1 MEYSRNVLEARKY
14 IVRKELDMPLKLEG
28 SCRCGSVR
36 FSADSHAPVPF
47 MRCYCSICRK
57 TGGGGGY
64 AINLHA
70 DKRTLTVDGQTAI
83 FHAELDDG
91 EGGRELSTAE
101 RHFCASCGSA
111 LWVFSP
117 EYPDLFHPFASAI
130 DTELP
135 EPPSIVHMMLA
146 SKANWVKPTFGP
158 DDQCFQAYPDDS
170 LEEWHRERRLW
181 ID

>member
-1 MEYSRNVLEARKY
+1 MS
-14 IVRKELDMPLKLEG
+14 LKLEG
-28 SCRCGSVR
+28 SCRCGRVS

-47 MRCYCSICRK
+47 LRCYCSICRK

-70 DKRTLTVDGQTAI
+70 DARTLDVVGDTTVFRARI
-83 FHAELDDG
+83 DDG
-91 EGGRELSTAE
+91 DGRHKTSTAE
-101 RHFCASCGSA
+101 RHFCSVCASA

-130 DTELP
+130 DSDLP
-135 EPPSIVHMMLA
+135 KPPSLIHMMLG
-146 SKANWVKPTFGP
+146 SKASWIEPHIGP
-158 DDQCFQAYPDDS
+158 DDQCFDAYPVDT
-170 LEEWHRERRLW
+170 LEDWHRAHDLW